1 MYLVLDGKL
10 SSSVKTN
17 IDVPELSYRHAILG
31 HWRKKACGCSTST
44 RKDRGPP
51 WDGEAPGSAQL
62 GLQSPFT
69 VTELRKMFPSLGEC
83 PCREHLSHLPHCTE
97 TTHCCRSDG
106 RPEANVDSS
115 GLLAHG
121 EITCGRG
128 LCCPEWPPPQVK
140 GCPFS
145 KESSQGIMGLVCCKL
160 I

>member
-1 MYLVLDGKL
+1 MVKL

-31 HWRKKACGCSTST
+31 HWRKKARGCSTST

>member
-31 HWRKKACGCSTST
+31 HWRKKARGCSTST

-97 TTHCCRSDG
+97 TTTAAGAMEGQRQMWTAVACLLTERSHVG
-106 RPEANVDSS
+106 GASAVQN
-115 GLLAHG
+115 GLLHRSRAVLFQRRAAR
-121 EITCGRG
+121 E
-128 LCCPEWPPPQVK
+128 
-140 GCPFS
+140 
-145 KESSQGIMGLVCCKL
+145 
-160 I
+160 

>member
-1 MYLVLDGKL
+1 MVKL
-10 SSSVKTN
+10 SSSLKTN
-17 IDVPELSYRHAILG
+17 MDVPELSYRHAILG
-31 HWRKKACGCSTST
+31 HWRKKISGCSTST

-51 WDGEAPGSAQL
+51 WDGKAPGSAQL
-62 GLQSPFT
+62 GLRSPFT
-69 VTELRKMFPSLGEC
+69 VTELRKMFPSLGER
-83 PCREHLSHLPHCTE
+83 PCHEHLSHLPHCTE
-97 TTHCCRSDG
+97 TTHCCRSDA

-121 EITCGRG
+121 EITCRRG

-145 KESSQGIMGLVCCKL
+145 KESSQGIMGLACCKV